1 MKTWYLFFLAA
12 AIAPHLPAATITSVN
27 LLVTNFIDSR
37 SCAETTLTGT
47 AQCSLRATTAL
58 PGEGNIRAQAGF
70 GVAAV
75 YISTLAAGYPDVE
88 SNVFGDASA
97 DANFAVVFAGSG
109 PLDVVGKYTGYVSAG
124 GRGHGFGDG
133 TGVVE
138 ILQGNEAASLRSCF
152 ECTPAPQEF
161 SLLSHVTA
169 GVPLLMHLIAQGHA
183 EATQGEGF
191 GGSGDSVQFDGFFDT
206 SGNSLSYSI
215 VSLSYSIVGIPTPE
229 PATSCLVLLAVPLF
243 AVKKL
248 GLKTDRSH

>member
-1 MKTWYLFFLAA
+1 LKTWYLFFLAA
-12 AIAPHLPAATITSVN
+12 AIAPHLPAATITAVN

-37 SCAETTLTGT
+37 SCAETTRTGS
-47 AQCSLRATTAL
+47 AQCSLPYTVAL
-58 PGEGNIRAQAGF
+58 PGSGDIRAQAGF

-75 YISTLAAGYPDVE
+75 SIGTDAQGYPDNE

-109 PLDVVGKYTGYVSAG
+109 TLDVVGKYTGSVLGA
-124 GRGHGFGDG
+124 GRGHGFGEG
-133 TGVVE
+133 TGLVE
-138 ILQGNEAASLRSCF
+138 ILQANEAASLRSCF
-152 ECTPAPQEF
+152 ECPPLTQEF

-169 GVPLLMHLIAQGHA
+169 GVPLLMHLSAQGHA

-191 GGSGDSVQFDGFFDT
+191 GGSVDSVQFDGFFDT
-206 SGNSLSYSI
+206 SGN
-215 VSLSYSIVGIPTPE
+215 SLSYSIVGIPTPE

-248 GLKTDRSH
+248 GLKTDRSY